1 MNKYSVYIDLDSFNY
16 YVEAPD
22 EQTASDL
29 ACKAMEKYIAKYGSD
44 IGIADVVVDLDP
56 LLEESDIELTAR
68 EITK

>member
-44 IGIADVVVDLDP
+44 IGIADVV
-56 LLEESDIELTAR
+56 
-68 EITK
+68 